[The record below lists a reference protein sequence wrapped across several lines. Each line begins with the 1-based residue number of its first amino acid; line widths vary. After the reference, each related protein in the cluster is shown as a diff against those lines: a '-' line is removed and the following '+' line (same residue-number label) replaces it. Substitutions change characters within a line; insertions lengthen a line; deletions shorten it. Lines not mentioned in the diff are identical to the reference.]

1 MEALSSIIHTLRHAL
16 DILLPFTD
24 PSTPLIQDII
34 HTIALCSALYI
45 APAILERRTKRL
57 APPTATEPVYQPTEP
72 EEEDVPEDAADT
84 IPPLRPQAIVEDGSS
99 DDDLE
104 FEPPPLA
111 PTPPPP
117 GINGAPDHAFRDNDA
132 GVGPANQNQNH
143 TQRQTQSR
151 IVGAKKAK
159 SLARKDQR
167 RAYHEFV
174 RQRSEAQRAAEA
186 EGAEEREEALYEEK
200 RRRAAAEEEIR
211 MKEKEERDRKKEQ
224 ERLEAEAERMT
235 REKCLHAVKK
245 RLKENGV
252 VDLNEAA
259 RTAQREREWVERL
272 LRVGGVVEGS
282 REVRDGQCT
291 IFTGQGWLVR
301 IDTSVMKEAYMRAGE
316 VGLKT
321 KNGRVSMEDI
331 GTCLEKVVKGKAK
344 T

>member
-16 DILLPFTD
+16 DLLLPFTD

-34 HTIALCSALYI
+34 HTIALCSALYF
-45 APAILERRTKRL
+45 APAILERRAKRL
-57 APPTATEPVYQPTEP
+57 APPTAGEPPHQPTET
-72 EEEDVPEDAADT
+72 EEDDAPEDAADI
-84 IPPLRPQAIVEDGSS
+84 IPHLRPQAIVEDGSS

-117 GINGAPDHAFRDNDA
+117 GINGAPNLAFQDDDA

-151 IVGAKKAK
+151 VVGAKKAK

-174 RQRSEAQRAAEA
+174 RQRSEAQKAEEA
-186 EGAEEREEALYEEK
+186 EGAEEREEALFEEK
-200 RRRAAAEEEIR
+200 RRRAAVEEEIR
-211 MKEKEERDRKKEQ
+211 MKEKEERDRKKEL

-235 REKCLHAVKK
+235 RDRCLHAVKK

-259 RTAQREREWVERL
+259 RAAQREREWVERL
-272 LRVGGVVEGS
+272 LRVAGAVEGS
-282 REVRDGQCT
+282 REVKGGQCT
-291 IFTGQGWLVR
+291 IITGQGWLVK
-301 IDTSVMKEAYMRAGE
+301 IDESMMKEAYAGAAE

-321 KNGRVSMEDI
+321 KDGRVSMEAI
-331 GTCLEKVVKGKAK
+331 GTCLEKVVKARAN